1 MVQTQ
6 LLVHGQ
12 IFINTCM
19 DKYRAMIEALYD
31 QYDKVEGMSEEEACE
46 YMGTS
51 TKAEGLREIL
61 SYIRYYRKR

>member
-1 MVQTQ
+1 
-6 LLVHGQ
+6 
-12 IFINTCM
+12 M

-51 TKAEGLREIL
+51 TKAEALREIL

>member
-1 MVQTQ
+1 
-6 LLVHGQ
+6 
-12 IFINTCM
+12 M

-51 TKAEGLREIL
+51 TREEGLIMIL
-61 SYIRYYRKR
+61 DFIRYYRKR

>member
-1 MVQTQ
+1 MSE
-6 LLVHGQ
+6 
-12 IFINTCM
+12 
-19 DKYRAMIEALYD
+19 YREMIEALYN

-46 YMGTS
+46 CMGTS

>member
-1 MVQTQ
+1 MSE
-6 LLVHGQ
+6 
-12 IFINTCM
+12 
-19 DKYRAMIEALYD
+19 YREMIEALYN

-61 SYIRYYRKR
+61 KYIKYYRKR